1 MKNNLLNRHLS
12 ESLANELGKVIPE
25 DTSYSD
31 FAKAVAKIL
40 REDYGTHN
48 YNNFMEVLHAELG
61 MEESINEVK
70 DDYYPDSPEAL
81 SSATAKAREILD
93 KHKASIKT
101 IADKYEGQANKSSEM
116 QKELNALVDADLE
129 GLPFKQYVSDKVKG
143 TLGKALFRYY
153 ASKNPEL
160 AKMMK

>member
-1 MKNNLLNRHLS
+1 MDKFDTSKWMKNNLLNRHLS

-61 MEESINEVK
+61 MEESINEEKSYDTYTVNITTSDPKEGGPDEDFTEKVK
-70 DDYYPDSPEAL
+70 VDSSLTGDD
-81 SSATAKAREILD
+81 I
-93 KHKASIKT
+93 KASIKDT
-101 IADKYEGQANKSSEM
+101 IYDMGYRRLYKLNYE
-116 QKELNALVDADLE
+116 
-129 GLPFKQYVSDKVKG
+129 
-143 TLGKALFRYY
+143 KA
-153 ASKNPEL
+153 
-160 AKMMK
+160 